1 LSFGFDAEGN
11 WLNFGIS
18 TLNLKEIYASVQV
31 DNVASNRFLK
41 NVEGENELLLE
52 CQIALEECQV

>member
-1 LSFGFDAEGN
+1 M
-11 WLNFGIS
+11 NFGIS